1 MKRAAAFATAT
12 SIASGDHSMKRTLLV
27 VTMTLL
33 VALTASARAQPDTRK
48 MVELPVPMRQH
59 MLGNMRD
66 HLQAISAIEDAL
78 ATGAFDRAGQIAEQ
92 RLGLSSLAAHGA
104 EHMAPYMPKE
114 MQALG
119 TGMHRAASRFALVVQ
134 ETSADGDLKKAIGS
148 LAAVTQQCV
157 ACHAAYRVH

>member
-1 MKRAAAFATAT
+1 
-12 SIASGDHSMKRTLLV
+12 
-27 VTMTLL
+27 
-33 VALTASARAQPDTRK
+33 

-114 MQALG
+114 MQGLG

-148 LAAVTQQCV
+148 LAAVMFSGVGCA
-157 ACHAAYRVH
+157 ACTANPTLGEMVRLSGDTSSRRGENSRDQEFTTRVFHVTWRDD